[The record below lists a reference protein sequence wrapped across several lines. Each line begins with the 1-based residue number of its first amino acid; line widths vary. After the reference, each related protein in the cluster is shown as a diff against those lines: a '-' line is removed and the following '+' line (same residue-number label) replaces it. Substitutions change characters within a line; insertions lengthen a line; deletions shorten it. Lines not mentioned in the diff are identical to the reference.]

1 MNIIITGASK
11 GIGFAIAEVFA
22 SHGHTLFL
30 CSRNE
35 EELNAAAESL
45 QKKYLASTIHT
56 QVCDVTNAHQRKVF
70 AVWVMRQA
78 QTIDV
83 LVNNAGRFL
92 PGSVHNEPAG
102 TLEQMIET
110 NLYSVY
116 HLTRLFINQMIE
128 QKSGHI
134 FNLCSVASIKAYDN
148 GGSYS
153 ISKFALLGF
162 SKNLREEM
170 KPYGVKVTA
179 VIPGAT
185 MSDSWAG
192 AGIDPQRIMEA
203 QDVAQMVYVASQ
215 LSAQATVEEIVLRP
229 QLGDL

>member
-11 GIGFAIAEVFA
+11 GIGYAIAEAFA
-22 SHGHTLFL
+22 SGGHTLFL
-30 CSRNE
+30 CARNE
-35 EELNAAAESL
+35 EELKTAAAEL
-45 QKKYLASTIHT
+45 QKKYPDSTIHA
-56 QVCDVTNAHQRKVF
+56 QVCNVTNAHQRKVF
-70 AVWVMRQA
+70 SVWVMREA
-78 QTIDV
+78 RTIDV
-83 LVNNAGRFL
+83 LINNAGKFL

-116 HLTRLFINQMIE
+116 HLTRLFINQMME
-128 QKSGHI
+128 QKTGHI

-192 AGIDPQRIMEA
+192 ANIDPQRIMESK
-203 QDVAQMVYVASQ
+203 DVAQMVYVASQ
-215 LSAQATVEEIVLRP
+215 LSPQATVEDIVMRP

>member
-1 MNIIITGASK
+1 MNVIVTGASK
-11 GIGFAIAEVFA
+11 GIGFAIAEAFA
-22 SHGHTLFL
+22 RHSHTLYL
-30 CSRNE
+30 CARNE
-35 EELNAAAESL
+35 AELTKSAAILRS
-45 QKKYLASTIHT
+45 KYPKAKIET
-56 QVCDVTNAHQRKVF
+56 QPCDVTNAHQRKVF
-70 AVWVMRQA
+70 AVWVLRQA
-78 QTIDV
+78 KTIDV

-92 PGSVHNEPAG
+92 PGSVHNESTG
-102 TLEQMIET
+102 TLEAMMET
-110 NLYSVY
+110 NLYSAY
-116 HLTRLFINQMIE
+116 HITRLFINEMME
-128 QKSGHI
+128 QRSGHI
-134 FNLCSVASIKAYDN
+134 FNLCSVASTKAYDN

-179 VIPGAT
+179 VLPGAT

-203 QDVAQMVYVASQ
+203 TDVAQMVYVASQ
-215 LSAQATVEEIVLRP
+215 LSAQAVVEDIMLRP

>member
-11 GIGFAIAEVFA
+11 GIGLAIAEVFA
-22 SHGHTLFL
+22 SHGHTLFI
-30 CSRNE
+30 CARNE
-35 EELNAAAESL
+35 KELTTAAENL
-45 QKKYLASTIHT
+45 KKKYPKATINT
-56 QVCDVTNAHQRKVF
+56 QVADVTDAHHRKVF

-78 QTIDV
+78 KTIDV
-83 LVNNAGRFL
+83 LVNNAGKFI
-92 PGSVHNEPAG
+92 PGSVHNENAG
-102 TLEQMIET
+102 TLEAMIET

-116 HLTRLFINQMIE
+116 HLTRLFINQMME

-170 KPYGVKVTA
+170 KPHGVKVTA

-192 AGIDPQRIMEA
+192 ADIDPQRIMEA
-203 QDVAQMVYVASQ
+203 NDVAQMVYVAAQ
-215 LSAQATVEEIVLRP
+215 LSAQAVVEDIVLRP
-229 QLGDL
+229 LLGDL